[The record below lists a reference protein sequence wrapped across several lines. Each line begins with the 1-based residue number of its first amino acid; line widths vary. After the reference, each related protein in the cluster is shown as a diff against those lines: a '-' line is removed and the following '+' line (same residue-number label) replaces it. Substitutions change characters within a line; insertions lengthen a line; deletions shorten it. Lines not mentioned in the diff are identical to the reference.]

1 MFDTPWDSFKK
12 NIYIYIAYIVISSF
26 LSANQAPASRMCY
39 ANELSRPPISGLLE
53 LFSRMHQGE
62 RERSCSPPL
71 SVFVCSLPA
80 GRPESCGSTRLS
92 IMRCFFYF
100 YTAGVQLCTHDASPA
115 GLLMDGI
122 AWAPSAT
129 RWRWTLAFVN
139 WGISRFRFC
148 PLRLGRRVHQSGL
161 TIGKCQHS
169 VFEAV
174 SRKLEGGEGAFA
186 DFLKSLS
193 ALSLRGEGE
202 KQQPQWSQLMLH
214 HHHHQTGFPLS
225 VLQLLG
231 CKCGGHRQQDRA
243 SNGRWHF
250 VPL

>member
-1 MFDTPWDSFKK
+1 
-12 NIYIYIAYIVISSF
+12 
-26 LSANQAPASRMCY
+26 MCY

-174 SRKLEGGEGAFA
+174 SRKLEGGGGRCLCRL
-186 DFLKSLS
+186 LKIPLS
-193 ALSLRGEGE
+193 AVFKGRRRKTTAAVVTANVASSSSSNRFSSLCLAAPRVQVWWPSTTRSS
-202 KQQPQWSQLMLH
+202 KQW
-214 HHHHQTGFPLS
+214 
-225 VLQLLG
+225 
-231 CKCGGHRQQDRA
+231 
-243 SNGRWHF
+243 
-250 VPL
+250 